1 MLFRSQPIQPV
12 VDQQIDIP
20 VQTQYTDEVAATST
34 LPSLVEEPVIQE
46 ASVESKHQYI
56 NVRTDVIDVTLDTLG
71 GDVVEVKLLKNLT
84 KMADQGGQPITLLT
98 RSNGDLF
105 VAESGL
111 IGKNGTDTA
120 NGRPQFSAASSSYEL
135 LEGESALNVDL
146 VFVQDGVQIIKR
158 FEFKPSDYR
167 IGINYLINNQTTS
180 PWSATF
186 FGQFKRDDHEPQS
199 SASTGMK
206 PFLGAAL
213 REQDQNY
220 AKYSFSDIE
229 DDSTKS
235 SINGGWLA
243 FVQHYFVSAWVPPTD
258 QKNRYSLR
266 KIGRAHV

>member
-1 MLFRSQPIQPV
+1 MNWQKNIILAAIGVVVWLLVVRWSNFEGIQPIQPV

-20 VQTQYTDEVAATST
+20 VQTQYTDELAATST

-120 NGRPQFSAASSSYEL
+120 NGSSPL
-135 LEGESALNVDL
+135 CCTFVPTQTFIRHFANVPHMDT
-146 VFVQDGVQIIKR
+146 V
-158 FEFKPSDYR
+158 
-167 IGINYLINNQTTS
+167 
-180 PWSATF
+180 
-186 FGQFKRDDHEPQS
+186 
-199 SASTGMK
+199 
-206 PFLGAAL
+206 
-213 REQDQNY
+213 
-220 AKYSFSDIE
+220 
-229 DDSTKS
+229 
-235 SINGGWLA
+235 
-243 FVQHYFVSAWVPPTD
+243 
-258 QKNRYSLR
+258 
-266 KIGRAHV
+266 